1 MNINQLKDLEKD
13 NDIININNNYGEI
26 IEKITDNENAIYP
39 VYLKEQ
45 VTQIITDY
53 DELKK
58 KIVNYMIYK
67 CSQKN

>member
-26 IEKITDNENAIYP
+26 IEKITDSENAIYL

-45 VTQIITDY
+45 VNQIITDY
-53 DELKK
+53 DDENLRKK
-58 KIVNYMIYK
+58 LLII
-67 CSQKN
+67 

>member
-26 IEKITDNENAIYP
+26 IEKITDSENAIYL

-45 VTQIITDY
+45 VNQIITD
-53 DELKK
+53 
-58 KIVNYMIYK
+58 
-67 CSQKN
+67 